1 MRSDLM
7 QKDLRRTEA
16 RVRSRV
22 LKVAGLITI
31 SLALSLQLDW
41 LWGYLMGTSTSLLM
55 FRLLAIT
62 VSEAI
67 EKDFSAAR
75 VFTLKRYLIRYLIYG
90 VVLYIGL
97 QKSYLNLFTVIIGLM
112 MVKFVII
119 GEALYGKFKKYLKN
133 LEEKDIKRR

>member
-1 MRSDLM
+1 M